1 MSYTWHDIKLAC
13 LQKMFSSTG
22 TTIQIDSSTKEYVES
37 MPQAANEGLQLLS
50 TAKKFILKSRQ
61 IIVQPV
67 KNLLGDSFEK
77 QYVTNGEVVY
87 TSAEAKSYYFTVQGK
102 HIHCT
107 LTVGEGDPIVIKTP
121 TESGYLEDD
130 TIESDERFAV
140 FKGNIENP
148 DKETVTLKFMCDYP
162 FHVRNVC
169 FYEYSYPSDDDVPPY
184 EEYIHYYLPDMME
197 SFYQLSENDLY
208 YEGKGKKAYIPAE
221 EYYQEADRTLVI
233 PRSKPGIYTVYYK
246 AYPTQITQD
255 TEDDYVMELDPE
267 VAAILPLYMASQ
279 LYKDDDNAIATVY
292 RNEFEIA
299 YERLTQAANIQRKE
313 EFVSESGWC

>member
-13 LQKMFSSTG
+13 LQKMFSSSG
-22 TTIQIDSSTKEYVES
+22 TTIQIDSSTKEYIDS

-61 IIVQPV
+61 FIVQPV
-67 KNLLGDSFEK
+67 PNLLGDTFEK
-77 QYVTNGEVVY
+77 QYVTNGEV
-87 TSAEAKSYYFTVQGK
+87 TFSFQNAKSYYFTVQGK

-107 LTVGEGDPIVIKTP
+107 LTVGDNDPIVIQTP
-121 TESGYLEDD
+121 SDNLDDD
-130 TIESDERFAV
+130 TIESEDRFAV
-140 FKGNIENP
+140 FKGNITNP
-148 DKETVTLKFMCDYP
+148 DGDLVTLTFTCEYP

-169 FYEYSYPSDDDVPPY
+169 LYEYAYPTDEDVPDY
-184 EEYIHYYLPDMME
+184 EEYIHYYLPDLME

-208 YEGKGKKAYIPAE
+208 YEGGKKKAYVPAE
-221 EYYQEADRTLVI
+221 EYYQEADKTLVI

-246 AYPTQITQD
+246 AYPTQITQE